1 MSVPEN
7 RLSVQKKALSM
18 SENRLSVQKK
28 ALSVPENRLS
38 AQKKALSVP
47 ENRLSM
53 SDGRLPAFGIFGETV
68 ARAQPAGHK
77 PPFSGGLY
85 NQQYFFQFLLFTT

>member
-1 MSVPEN
+1 M
-7 RLSVQKKALSM
+7 
-18 SENRLSVQKK
+18 
-28 ALSVPENRLS
+28 SVPENRLS
-38 AQKKALSVP
+38 AQKKALSMSEDRLSIRKKALSVP